1 MFSIYDGRKEFFQWD
16 LNTKL
21 IVEDESIKE
30 VHYCNKTS
38 ENALICEVYEENG
51 KRLANVPN
59 VLLQNEFRIKVWGYT
74 GDYTKHETI
83 YKVIG
88 RSKPADYIY
97 TETEVKNYEKYEERL
112 KALEEAQNTD
122 LSEYVK
128 KTDIADRNKLGV
140 VSCGWG
146 FGVGVN
152 KLGNLF
158 TEKAT
163 NEMIDEKINDYAV
176 ICPSNLEY
184 AVKSVGDNIYAS
196 ASVIGDIDTALN
208 SILTTQY
215 EHMSRNMSLRD
226 GGEEQ

>member
-1 MFSIYDGRKEFFQWD
+1 MFKIYDGRNCFFQWD
-16 LNTKL
+16 LNQKL
-21 IVEDESIKE
+21 IVFDDSITE
-30 VHYCNKTS
+30 VHFYNGVDTC
-38 ENALICEVYEENG
+38 ALVCEVYESG
-51 KRLANVPN
+51 DLRLVNVPN
-59 VLLQNEFRIKVWGYT
+59 ILLQSDFKLKVWAYAE
-74 GDYTKHETI
+74 DYTKQEFTF
-83 YKVIG
+83 KVCT

-97 TETEVKNYEKYEERL
+97 TETEVKSYEKFEERL
-112 KALEEAQNTD
+112 QALEEAQNID

-128 KTDIADRNKLGV
+128 LTDIADRNKLGV

-184 AVKSVGDNIYAS
+184 AVNSVVGKQ
-196 ASVIGDIDTALN
+196 IGDIDTALN
-208 SILTTQY
+208 RIIAIQDGYIYNT
-215 EHMSRNMSLRD
+215 MSLGK
-226 GGEEQ
+226 GGEE